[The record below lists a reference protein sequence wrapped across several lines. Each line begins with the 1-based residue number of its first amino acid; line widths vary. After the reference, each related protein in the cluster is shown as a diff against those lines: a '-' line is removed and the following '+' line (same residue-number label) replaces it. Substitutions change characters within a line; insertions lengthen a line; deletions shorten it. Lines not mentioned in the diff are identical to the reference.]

1 MEVLKKRN
9 VIATLLLALLCFVA
23 ALFFIE
29 KKEAPISASAETI
42 TTIDGFRQ
50 YGVQMS
56 LRENGLFLKFTIN
69 LPQDMTENLSEPTR
83 VRDGWFDK
91 KYYTAN
97 VFYLR
102 VTRKQGDNVV
112 YQSRYHIDPEHSD
125 LTAEMLYLEGSN
137 ALVYVP
143 MGDST
148 TWTTEYTYVV
158 EYGYYG
164 VNEDFFSE
172 RYGSWDFNTIG
183 ETYNRS
189 TFSVQSSARKV
200 LNTYDNLTEKE
211 VEVLNI
217 FAGYNTSSEKF
228 TVNLQYKTVVEYG
241 RVETKTEQYLVSS
254 LCIGNPSM
262 VYDEIAK
269 LKGIKQKDDFNAVYV
284 DSNGREREII
294 LQVDGYTYVYDEASQ
309 VGTLTIT
316 YRQFDYKSFAIRL
329 QDNNTEDDINLYYYI
344 HTTNVSQADNGRIF
358 LKFYYSDIVE
368 QAFEDLGWIFELK
381 KENFSIINNTSG
393 LIRAQA
399 YEEYFMVYFMP
410 ADEDDLQNLNVF
422 ALTEIIPDYTCNV
435 DLSYTRLFFDGST
448 IVDIEMEYT
457 TTMMYSEYIKFCNFN
472 AFKESSLYKYA
483 EEALNVVDLGKEQ
496 YMIPSTVTSEKTS
509 DGFRLSVGY
518 EYYTLIQITEASG
531 KVFFRAADAAS
542 LSYTIAMLGIAPPA
556 GTRIKS
562 LSAASDQPVVIDFN
576 ENEFTKLKVT
586 LNCNTREKRII
597 PISMEYSNSWY
608 INIVYKDTYKDTPFA
623 VEKEEFF
630 EFTVGQYDPKNLTIE
645 NVKKLLGRTDD
656 MKICGIAIPDRKVP
670 TELTSES
677 TYTATVT
684 YGECSLKQI
693 DYNGTSQ
700 EIRVPLTSYAAWCKS
715 FGDDMTILYLN
726 TTQETYFDYSNEVDR
741 EKLYGFF
748 SVAVFEEQV
757 SDLNYWFR
765 SLTGDGRVVVFEQRE
780 TVGSTLYQFFDR
792 LTTKGPLVSAHGY
805 TGMAYCEILNDAN
818 HKQHSVFFFMDA
830 SDGYISDGGATDKD
844 DTDGAFENK
853 VEEIVGGVQDWIDG
867 VNGSISE
874 SMRFMRI
881 LTVAL
886 IGVGIT
892 AGVAVG
898 VVWLIKYYK
907 KKE

>member
-1 MEVLKKRN
+1 MELLKKRN

-23 ALFFIE
+23 GLFFIE

-69 LPQDMTENLSEPTR
+69 LPQDMTENLSEPTI
-83 VRDGWFDK
+83 VSDGWFDK

-112 YQSRYHIDPEHSD
+112 YQSLYHIDPEHSD

-143 MGDST
+143 MGAST

-228 TVNLQYKTVVEYG
+228 TVKLQYKTVVEYG

-562 LSAASDQPVVIDFN
+562 LSAASDQPVVIDFK
-576 ENEFTKLKVT
+576 EDEFTKLKVT

-623 VEKEEFF
+623 VEKEEVF
-630 EFTVGQYDPKNLTIE
+630 EFTVGQYDPKNFTIE

-656 MKICGIAIPDRKVP
+656 MKICGIAIPDRKVQ

-780 TVGSTLYQFFDR
+780 TVGSTMYQFFDR
-792 LTTKGPLVSAHGY
+792 LTTKGPLVSVRGY
-805 TGMAYCEILNDAN
+805 TGMTYCEILNDAN

-867 VNGSISE
+867 VNGSISD
-874 SMRFMRI
+874 SIRFMRI